1 MKERTKQLQSS
12 GETRKTNRPWHF
24 LSTLNSL
31 LLSKLLLLLIIPVI
45 GTTSAFGDTV
55 EFVVGT
61 DFGSNTSSG
70 VTKGSV
76 TLKTLSTQSSNT
88 VTGSDQYIYNDG
100 TAKKEKCIQLAQSAG
115 NDPSSKCIEVS
126 VPAGYKIT
134 GLTVRGAINSSTS
147 TGTYPAFCWAGAYSA
162 ETGAVTGTGSLAFPN
177 YNGTSDGANV
187 AMTGIV
193 DGTRTIRIYKQ
204 VKYSSATKTIGNVT
218 GASAIPSSNPQAV
231 NIAKITVT
239 YTATGGTTYSVTYD
253 GNSQTSGTAPTDDN
267 NYLSGSTVTVLGNT
281 GSLTKTDYT
290 FAGWNTAA
298 GGTGTHY
305 NAGETFSIGSA
316 DVDLYAVYKHLVT
329 IGVNDEAMGTVSA
342 KYAEADAYYGKEAND
357 AFVSG
362 SFVSHDVDI
371 TLTATPNPGY
381 EFDPYANPTDGGKYN
396 PWGTATTK
404 QDNPLTNYNVSK
416 NQTLTAHFKAKTY
429 AITLDKNGGNVS
441 GSTTATYNS
450 SALADYSAATRS
462 GYVLTGYYTETSGG
476 TKVIDAEG
484 NLVAS
489 ATGYTDG
496 NAKWIKTD
504 VATPTLYA
512 QWERVYTVTFD
523 ATTNEGTCA
532 TASLTQAAKDASITL
547 PNASKEGNTF
557 KGWFTTASGDVSA
570 GIGGATYTPEDD
582 VTLYAQFTPI
592 ASGPKFHFVSK
603 TSTDNING
611 TVNVTTS
618 DYAETLDGGTLTY
631 FSDGSR
637 DYKYGL
643 KLGSNAGY
651 LKIELSKAL
660 AIGDKITFDQGTGS
674 NQISFTKTATRAT
687 TPATNENTYTITS
700 TDGLAGSKTLYV
712 WRATGSTTY
721 VKELTITSTG
731 AAATY
736 AISYDLAGLADEM
749 DDMADQETLPNPLPT
764 PENVME
770 GYTFEGWYTNSTFT
784 TRATAGATLGANT
797 TLYANYIIDTPT
809 ITPASGAVY
818 ANTTMT
824 LSSNVPFTKTY
835 IHWKTTG
842 DAETKSYLETCGDY
856 NGEAIDTYSGFTMP
870 LTAGTQYCSYMIS
883 DGTFY
888 SVPAI
893 TSAYTVSH
901 LITIGTQPVSAM
913 YVQGDTPT
921 ALSVA
926 ATVTGSGTLSYL
938 WESSGDGE
946 TWNNASGTNNA
957 ASYTP
962 STATTGTTYYRCTV
976 SSNNGAANVTS
987 NAVTV
992 TVNAAAAFTVSF
1004 NTGVGSNDDIDD
1016 IAQATS
1022 GASITLPSVTV
1033 SSSDDYEF
1041 AGWYDGDT
1049 NKGLAGASY
1058 TPAGNITLTAKY
1070 KCKVTFDKIGDGS
1083 VSAVN
1088 ASTGAAISSG
1098 SKVLEGTEITIT
1110 ATPTSVNEF
1119 ESWSGDASGSTNPIT
1134 IEISDVTSVTAN
1146 FSVSEYAELFHTTFT
1161 TSDGW
1166 ASGSENV
1173 LEGTTVISNEKTING
1188 TKVTFVGSTKGYTLT
1203 VNTDNNK
1210 LTYGGNNMNAGEGSS
1225 NPTCHMAIHLTGVN
1239 GSITVD
1245 FGSASQKWLYALD
1258 DGNTG
1263 AITTARTTID
1273 PKATSFTLDNLQS
1286 SNVILYLGNAGVS
1299 LNEITITTPK
1309 TRLVADSAQV
1319 RFIGTAGGA
1328 VPVRI
1333 STNSPGAI
1341 SVKTNPNGSYATV
1354 IYNASTKILTVT
1366 PVAAG
1371 ETSVVMQVAQS
1382 GSFPAKELTI
1392 PIKVINPAITIKTQP
1407 TNLTCYQNEAT
1418 EKKFTVVATVNTGNE
1433 LTYQWY
1439 SCTAADKTGESP
1451 ISGAISST
1459 YILNTAQKATVG
1471 TKYYFCRVTCAA
1483 NSLTKDTEVKTV
1495 TVSAIEAGGTY
1506 STVVYA
1512 VAPGNS
1518 VEFDGMTGYSV
1529 TSGAST
1535 DNFTAAIAGDK
1546 LTITGKTTTGSGT
1559 VVVTKDEVNTT
1570 INVTVNNHTVQL
1582 IWSAESKEY
1591 NVASWKTGD
1600 AFVLDDGSNNGLPI
1614 LTRLYED
1621 GTAYTKAVTFYV
1633 DDPTMAY
1640 FGTAGTNSFYQD
1652 IPSNKPSIKYGG
1664 GQGGCKFYAYIAG
1677 QTGIE
1682 PVKASYDL
1690 RMVQGYSNA
1699 IPEGRK
1705 VEVQQQYTL
1714 WKDATEK
1721 LVTVTYGGYKYK
1733 NGTWGGK
1740 TDAWGSATNYVG
1752 KDNAIDGFLY
1762 AVRNKERD
1770 ATDEY
1775 EHAIHQED
1783 DFGSAWYKTTD
1794 VGNPGGVTRDYQRI
1808 KPFRLPC
1815 RASYLTFTAHESGTL
1830 TAYVYQNGII
1840 GRGNNA
1846 NQLASGPRLGY
1857 WFDEEG
1863 WVQQPV
1869 GTVVTK
1875 QKIANAN
1882 ARDKRPYGGYDDMEA
1897 QMNAYWTNTD
1907 DAIVKTMLLSKWCDN
1922 ATNPTKYSTTQ
1933 GGDGCSAL
1941 NPYYWGNTTEVTNN
1955 NNQVV
1960 PTPERPIP
1968 HQGGHMIV
1976 NEGYVKYTINVVA
1989 GKTYYFFGK
1998 MTKVGY
2004 AGMTFVPA
2012 ASENRETERVDLATD
2027 DNWTTEFGAS
2037 GSALKNTETTIYDE
2051 ITVPSNYRIGKW
2063 NTICLPFAVNE
2074 NQLEEVFGK
2083 GTELAI
2089 FNGLRHDEV
2098 NHVYYIKYLRHVDQ
2112 NILPGQ
2118 PYLIYPTGRAVAER
2132 SNQDNGGMAETG
2144 ENVPTV
2150 GTTDKVIG
2158 TTIAG
2163 STRLTFRNVIINK
2176 GVTAKSYGC
2185 DVDADGSTTSYVFTG
2200 TDQQKQIAKYDLYNA
2215 PKTGALNRYMP
2226 SDPSTKMTLNTYH
2239 AFIQANDSQIMQD
2252 AITFAFSEDDIEK
2265 AWDPTTWRDEDEV
2278 DPGEATG
2285 IVIIEDVTDGG
2296 NYSYAG
2302 RAANGKTYNLMGQE
2316 VDARSAKGIV
2326 ISNGKKVMY

>member
-1 MKERTKQLQSS
+1 M
-12 GETRKTNRPWHF
+12 
-24 LSTLNSL
+24 
-31 LLSKLLLLLIIPVI
+31 
-45 GTTSAFGDTV
+45 GTISAFGDTA

-61 DFGSNTSSG
+61 DFGSNTSTG

-76 TLKTLSTQSSNT
+76 TLKTLKTQSSDT
-88 VTGSDQYIYNDG
+88 STGSDQYIWKDGG
-100 TAKKEKCIQLAQSAG
+100 TAKKEKCIQLNQSAG
-115 NDPSSKCIEVS
+115 DNPSTGFIEVS

-147 TGTYPAFCWAGAYSA
+147 TGTYTPFCWAGAYST

-193 DGTRTIRIYKQ
+193 DGTRTIRIYKK
-204 VKYSSATKTIGNVT
+204 VKYNSTTKTIGNVT
-218 GASAIPSSNPQAV
+218 DAKNFPSSVPENV

-239 YTATGGTTYSVTYD
+239 YTAIGGTTYSVTYD

-290 FAGWNTAA
+290 FAGWNTSNTA
-298 GGTGTHY
+298 GATVATHH
-305 NAGETFSIGSA
+305 NAGETFSIGDA
-316 DVDLYAVYKHLVT
+316 DVTLYAVYKHLVT
-329 IGVNDEAMGTVSA
+329 IGVNDEAMGTA
-342 KYAEADAYYGKEAND
+342 TATYHERDNYYDKNAGND
-357 AFVSG
+357 FVSG
-362 SFVSHDVDI
+362 SFLSHDLHLD
-371 TLTATPNPGY
+371 LLATPKTGY
-381 EFDPYANPTDGGKYN
+381 HFDTTYKIGENIRPWGNGTSEAGANPTVIVGGNKEYI
-396 PWGTATTK
+396 
-404 QDNPLTNYNVSK
+404 
-416 NQTLTAHFKAKTY
+416 AHFAPNTY
-429 AITLDKNGGNVS
+429 AITLDKNDGNVS

-450 SALADYSAATRS
+450 STLADYSAATRA
-462 GYVLTGYYTETSGG
+462 GYVLKGYYTATSDGVE
-476 TKVIDAEG
+476 VIDAEG

-512 QWERVYTVTFD
+512 QWDRVYTVTFD

-570 GIGGATYTPEDD
+570 GIGGATYTPEGD

-611 TVNVTTS
+611 TFNVTTS
-618 DYAETLDGGTLTY
+618 NYATTLDGGTLTY

-687 TPATNENTYTITS
+687 TPATSENTYTITS

-749 DDMADQETLPNPLPT
+749 DDMTEQETLPNPLPT

-784 TRATAGATLGANT
+784 TRATAGATLGANA

-818 ANTTMT
+818 AGTTMT
-824 LSSNVPFTKTY
+824 LSSSVPFTKTY

-842 DAETKSYLETCGDY
+842 DAETKSYLETSCKDY
-856 NGEAIDTYSGFTMP
+856 DGEAIDTYRGFTMP

-883 DGTFY
+883 DGTFF
-888 SVPAI
+888 SVPAV

-901 LITIGTQPVSAM
+901 LITISTQPKGAT
-913 YVQGDTPT
+913 YVQNTAAT
-921 ALSVA
+921 ALSVV

-938 WESSGDGE
+938 WESSSDGSS
-946 TWNNASGTNNA
+946 WSDASGTNNA

-962 STATTGTTYYRCTV
+962 STETTGTTYYRCTV
-976 SSNNGAANVTS
+976 SSTNGAESVTS
-987 NAVTV
+987 NVVTI
-992 TVNAAAAFTVSF
+992 TVNEAAVFTVSF
-1004 NTGVGSNDDIDD
+1004 DTGIGSSSVVADIP
-1016 IAQATS
+1016 QAS
-1022 GASITLPSVTV
+1022 ENASITLPSLAV

-1041 AGWYDGDT
+1041 AGWYDGST
-1049 NKGLAGASY
+1049 RIGGAGSSY
-1058 TPAGNITLTAKY
+1058 KPADNITLTAKY
-1070 KCKVTFDKIGDGS
+1070 NCKVTFSTAGGGGS
-1083 VSAVN
+1083 VSAVVKGT
-1088 ASTGAAISSG
+1088 STAVNSLD
-1098 SKVLEGTEITIT
+1098 KVLEGTEITIT
-1110 ATPTSVNEF
+1110 ATPTSVNKF
-1119 ESWSGDASGSTNPIT
+1119 ESWSGDASGTTNPVT
-1134 IEISDVTSVTAN
+1134 IEVSDVTNVTAN
-1146 FSVSEYAELFHTTFT
+1146 FSVSEYEELFHTTFT

-1166 ASGSENV
+1166 ASGTEEV
-1173 LEGTTVISNEKTING
+1173 LSGTTIISNEKTIDD
-1188 TKVTFVGSTKGYTLT
+1188 TKVTFAGKSGTSYTLT
-1203 VNTDNNK
+1203 VDTETHK
-1210 LTYGGNNMNAGEGSS
+1210 LTYGGSNLNASAGSS
-1225 NPTCHMAIHLTGVN
+1225 TPNCYMAIHLTGVN

-1245 FGSASQKWLYALD
+1245 FGSSSQKWIYALD

-1263 AITTARTTID
+1263 SITTGKTTVD
-1273 PKATSFTLDNLQS
+1273 PKATTFTIDNLQS
-1286 SNVILYLGNAGVS
+1286 SNVILYLGNKNLS
-1299 LNEITITTPK
+1299 TNEITITTPK

-1333 STNSPGAI
+1333 STNSPGALRI
-1341 SVKTNPNGSYATV
+1341 KTSPNSSVATV
-1354 IYNASTKILTVT
+1354 SEISSAKIITVT

-1371 ETSVVMQVAQS
+1371 ETSVTIEVGES
-1382 GSFPAKELTI
+1382 SPFPAKELTI

-1439 SCTAADKTGESP
+1439 SCDDGSKTNPEA

-1459 YILNTAQKATVG
+1459 YILNTTQKATVG
-1471 TKYYFCRVTCAA
+1471 TAYYFCRVTCAA
-1483 NSLTKDTEVKTV
+1483 NSITKDTEVKTV

-1512 VAPGNS
+1512 VAPGNTVDFTGLSNTS
-1518 VEFDGMTGYSV
+1518 V
-1529 TSGAST
+1529 ST
-1535 DNFTAAIAGDK
+1535 N
-1546 LTITGKTTTGSGT
+1546 TGSSYCSTSVPSTGTLRITATAKGSGVITLGDGT
-1559 VVVTKDEVNTT
+1559 V

-1591 NVASWKTGD
+1591 NVASWKAGD
-1600 AFVLDDGSNNGLPI
+1600 AFVLDNGSNNGLPI

-1621 GTAYTKAVTFYV
+1621 GSTYNDPVTFYV

-1652 IPSNKPSIKYGG
+1652 IPSKKPSIKYGG
-1664 GQGGCKFYAYIAG
+1664 GQGGCKFYAYIAK
-1677 QTGIE
+1677 QDGIE

-1690 RMVQGYSNA
+1690 RIVQGYSNA

-1714 WKDATEK
+1714 WKNATEK

-1882 ARDKRPYGGYDDMEA
+1882 ARDKRPYGSYADMEA

-1922 ATNPTKYSTTQ
+1922 ATNPTKYSTTK
-1933 GGDGCSAL
+1933 GGDDCSAL

-1976 NEGYVKYTINVVA
+1976 NEGYVKYTLNVVA

-2004 AGMTFVPA
+2004 AGMNFVPA
-2012 ASENRETERVDLATD
+2012 TVSNETGAITDAGSTGAFNDYKYEKTQLNLATGD
-2027 DNWTTEFGAS
+2027 EWSSKF
-2037 GSALKNTETTIYDE
+2037 SAGTMGQNTIYKTV
-2051 ITVPSNYRIGKW
+2051 TVPSNYRIGKW

-2074 NQLEEVFGK
+2074 NQVEQVFGK

-2098 NHVYYIKYLRHVDQ
+2098 NHVYYIRYLRHVDQ

-2118 PYLIYPTGRAVAER
+2118 PYLILPTGRAVAER
-2132 SNQDNGGMAETG
+2132 SNQENGGMAETG
-2144 ENVPTV
+2144 ETIATV
-2150 GTTDKVIG
+2150 DVADGDLVDLVIG
-2158 TTIAG
+2158 TG
-2163 STRLTFRNVIINK
+2163 SSSDVRLTFKNVMIKK
-2176 GVTAKSYGC
+2176 GVTAQSYGSNI
-2185 DVDADGSTTSYVFTG
+2185 DADGTTNYEFKG
-2200 TDQQKQIAKYDLYNA
+2200 TDAPATIVKYDLYNT
-2215 PKTGALNRYMP
+2215 PKTGKLKRYMG
-2226 SDPSTKMTLNTYH
+2226 TGTTLNTYH
-2239 AFIQANDSQIMQD
+2239 AFIRAKEDSQIRQD

-2265 AWDPTTWRDEDEV
+2265 AWDPTTWRGEDDV

-2316 VDARSAKGIV
+2316 VDPRSAKGIV
-2326 ISNGKKVMY
+2326 ISNGKKIMY